1 MSLITTAAFA
11 QNVVTGSVKDAA
23 TGDPLMGVG
32 VIVSTGGGTVT
43 DANGTYSFTYNGK
56 QMMAMPDNT
65 STKVCDEFPGY
76 ILNDAAKTRC
86 YVREVRLR

>member
-43 DANGTYSFTYNGK
+43 DANGTYSFTYDGK

-65 STKVCDEFPGY
+65 STRNSNK
-76 ILNDAAKTRC
+76 
-86 YVREVRLR
+86 